1 MNQKETIDFVLRNS
15 RSKQRNTEAERNS
28 RRAKRKK
35 ALSTCKLLLVESKV
49 QLTEKGLSITRTVTF
64 PPDSVRGQLLQA
76 ILDETVF
83 DQQSQVWVF
92 TGSMRG
98 LALDGLSD
106 GKKHDLSYLLE
117 CMADFVRLG
126 ILTRLRAKRGTPITY
141 QVNVDA
147 DAAL

>member
-1 MNQKETIDFVLRNS
+1 MDQTINFALRNS
-15 RSKQRNTEAERNS
+15 RSKQRNTEAERHS
-28 RRAKRKK
+28 RRAKREK
-35 ALSTCKLLLVESKV
+35 ALSTCKLLTGESKV
-49 QLTEKGLSITRTVTF
+49 RLTDKGISITRTVTF
-64 PPDSVRGQLLQA
+64 PPDSVRSQLLHT

-83 DQQSQVWVF
+83 NEQDGVWVF

-126 ILTRLRAKRGTPITY
+126 ILTRLLAKRGTPITY
-141 QVNVDA
+141 RVNVNA
-147 DAAL
+147 DV